1 MDPSLT
7 DTSAR
12 ANRSS
17 YLYRLLDAA
26 IVIICGLAVTEFK
39 FSDEAMADP
48 PQIHLFLIYLCGL
61 GVIAL
66 FPAFRLY
73 VSWRGRRLTDL
84 VVRSL
89 AAWALVFALGI
100 LVSFLMHQSA
110 AVSRLWAAT
119 WFGSVAL
126 ALAGV
131 RLAAYTILG
140 AARDRGLDRKRV
152 LLVGFGALGHDL
164 WRRVERYREAGYEV
178 AGIYAEAHENLP
190 PQVRRLHELDA
201 LHGFVREHNVRE
213 VWIVLPMEAGQE
225 LREVL
230 YHLRND
236 LVDIRWIP
244 DVMSIQLLGHRIG
257 EFLGLPAIQL
267 NSLPAAGVRG
277 LAKEAFDRA
286 FALCALV
293 GLSPVMLTVA
303 GLVKLTSRGPV
314 LFTQPR
320 LGVDGKV
327 FHVYKFRTM
336 TVHQEHGVVTQATRD
351 DARITRIGGFLR
363 RTSLDELPQFLN
375 VLRGDMSVVGPR
387 PHALEHNEL
396 YKDLVQRYMMR
407 HRVKPGITGWAQVNG
422 LRGQT
427 DTLRKMSDRIEHDI
441 YYIQHWTF
449 RMDLIIIART
459 AVSGWT
465 GRNVY

>member
-12 ANRSS
+12 SNRSS

-26 IVIICGLAVTEFK
+26 IVIICGLAVTELK

-89 AAWALVFALGI
+89 AAWATVFALGI

-164 WRRVERYREAGYEV
+164 WRRVERYREAGYEI

-303 GLVKLTSRGPV
+303 CLVKLTSRGPV

-336 TVHQEHGVVTQATRD
+336 TVHQEHGVVTQATRN

-449 RMDLIIIART
+449 RIDLMIIART